1 MSLGVLFVANLFL
14 SLNLV
19 RLRRRTAASGSFSAQ
34 VKFPL
39 FGDQVAELVL
49 LAWWFRRAADDQK
62 GNINC
67 YRGPVHRN
75 EGVETV
81 LRDI

>member
-1 MSLGVLFVANLFL
+1 
-14 SLNLV
+14 
-19 RLRRRTAASGSFSAQ
+19 

-75 EGVETV
+75 EGVDTV